1 MFFIYASEEAI
12 GFLYQKLTMET
23 ADILSGLQISIS
35 GGGNPVSFALQTLLY
50 SMATLLPGTIS
61 GYVQGSIGKLMG
73 DSLRIAVTSPLFTG
87 RWGVALRIIVIVV
100 VLVILFI
107 SLLPWMIGAF
117 YYYYVVTKKVN
128 ELIEEE
134 KAQQLAYDRQRNLM
148 LSDIA
153 HDIKTPLTTLCGYS
167 KALSDGVVKEE
178 EKRQEY
184 LAAIYSKSMR
194 MNELITL
201 LFEYVKMDSSGFE
214 LHREADDLG

>member
-87 RWGVALRIIVIVV
+87 RWGVALADHSHRGGAGDTVYQSVA
-100 VLVILFI
+100 LDDRCIL
-107 SLLPWMIGAF
+107 LL
-117 YYYYVVTKKVN
+117 
-128 ELIEEE
+128 LC
-134 KAQQLAYDRQRNLM
+134 
-148 LSDIA
+148 SD
-153 HDIKTPLTTLCGYS
+153 
-167 KALSDGVVKEE
+167 
-178 EKRQEY
+178 
-184 LAAIYSKSMR
+184 
-194 MNELITL
+194 
-201 LFEYVKMDSSGFE
+201 
-214 LHREADDLG
+214 